1 MKQSEELVQLY
12 DRLFCQSI
20 GAIEKGDI
28 VTDGRID
35 EKDNR
40 RGLTLLL
47 RPADDIKDNIHRF
60 QEEMRDIDGEQYYQ
74 PAADLH
80 ITALPVIT
88 CYDGFDLA
96 DVSLPD
102 YVQVISESITAI
114 GKIGLDFKGITASRE
129 AVMIQGFPADNSLA
143 ILRDRLRKNFG
154 RTELQQSIDSRYPL
168 STAHITSIRF
178 RKALKSPG
186 RFAAMLQ
193 QYRKSDFGKMQA
205 ASLELV
211 YNDWYQKDTV
221 VKTLHRFTLG
231 T

>member
-1 MKQSEELVQLY
+1 MNQNDVLSPLY
-12 DRLFCQSI
+12 DHLFRQSI

-28 VTDGRID
+28 LPDGRID

-47 RPADDIKDNIHRF
+47 RPADDIKDNIRRF
-60 QEEMRDIDGEQYYQ
+60 QKKMKDIDGEQYDQ

-80 ITALPVIT
+80 ITTLPVIA

-114 GKIGLDFKGITASRE
+114 GKIGLVFKGITASRE
-129 AVMIQGFPADNSLA
+129 AVMIQGFPADKSLA
-143 ILRDRLRKNFG
+143 TLRDRLRKNFG
-154 RTELQQSIDSRYPL
+154 RTDLQQSIDSRYPL

-178 RKALKSPG
+178 RKALKSPH
-186 RFAAMLQ
+186 RFAALLQ
-193 QYRKSDFGKMQA
+193 QHRQTGFGEMQA

-221 VKTLHRFTLG
+221 VKTLHRFTL
-231 T
+231 

>member
-1 MKQSEELVQLY
+1 MNQNDVLSPLY
-12 DRLFCQSI
+12 DHLFRQSI

-28 VTDGRID
+28 VPDRRID

-47 RPADDIKDNIHRF
+47 RPADDIKDNIRRF
-60 QEEMRDIDGEQYYQ
+60 QEEMKDIDGEQYYQ

-102 YVQVISESITAI
+102 YVQVISESITAT

-129 AVMIQGFPADNSLA
+129 AVMIQGFPTDNSLTT
-143 ILRDRLRKNFG
+143 LRDRLRKNFG
-154 RTELQQSIDSRYPL
+154 RRELQQSIDSRYPL

-178 RKALKSPG
+178 RKALKFSG

-193 QYRKSDFGKMQA
+193 QYRKSDFGEMQA

-221 VKTLHRFTLG
+221 VKTLHRFTL
-231 T
+231 